1 MIQQLLRW
9 GREFWVFAAVLLL
22 LALAFGISD
31 PAWAAPPA
39 ADNYQ
44 TVPKPTP
51 TAGTGPVAT
60 ATPRPDDDDEDG
72 DGGSGAAPA
81 PQDRDVPAF
90 IILGEAAAPAS
101 GLTATITVATLNVRE
116 GPGVEYAVVGTLF
129 AGDVVNVLFRNE
141 ANTWYYI
148 CCVPETGGG
157 GWASAQLLSLGFDR
171 AASADLI
178 PVTVAGEGVEA
189 SAASVASET
198 ETAATDETI
207 AAADNLPIELRVRM
221 NPPFLAQGQTGQ
233 LVLRVSNPNLEEALN
248 VEVTDEL
255 TAELELV
262 EAVASGG
269 GAVTQEVS
277 VAGLPI
283 VLAKWDAIPAGG
295 DVRLVLTVRVAEGLS
310 DGAVFDNMA
319 AAVGSNTGYATGSVT
334 IGMPPVALPDFQ

>member
-9 GREFWVFAAVLLL
+9 GREVWVAAAVVAL
-22 LALAFGISD
+22 LALAFAVSD

-60 ATPRPDDDDEDG
+60 ATPRPDDDDDDEDA
-72 DGGSGAAPA
+72 GGIPPA

-90 IILGEAAAPAS
+90 IILGESLAPAS
-101 GLTATITVATLNVRE
+101 GLTATITVVTLNVRE

-148 CCVPETGGG
+148 CCIPETGGG
-157 GWASAQLLSLGFDR
+157 GWASAQLMSPDFDR

-178 PVTVAGEGVEA
+178 PVTGAEGPIE
-189 SAASVASET
+189 ASVASVVAES
-198 ETAATDETI
+198 ETAASEEMAGTASD
-207 AAADNLPIELRVRM
+207 LPIALYVRM

-233 LVLRVSNPNLEEALN
+233 LVLRVSNPNLDEALN
-248 VEVTDEL
+248 VELSDEL
-255 TAELELV
+255 TAELELI

-269 GAVTQEVS
+269 GVVS
-277 VAGLPI
+277 QDVSAAGLPI
-283 VLAKWDAIPAGG
+283 VLAKWDSIPAGE
-295 DVRLVLTVRVAEGLS
+295 DVRLVLTVRVAEGLLN
-310 DGAVFDNMA
+310 GAVFDNMA
-319 AAVGSNTGYATGSVT
+319 AAVGSNTGYATGSIT
-334 IGMPPVALPDFQ
+334 IGMPPLALPDFQ